1 MDEQREPFETVL
13 LNEQLKDG
21 IIEEKLS
28 EFGLS
33 VEEAASVREFQ
44 GKFSLR
50 LLPKYLRLRGK
61 AKRYFQK
68 HGDYFAF

>member
-13 LNEQLKDG
+13 LNEQVKDG
-21 IIEEKLS
+21 TIEEKLA

-33 VEEAASVREFQ
+33 VEEAVLVREFQ
-44 GKFSLR
+44 ENFSLR
-50 LLPKYLRLRGK
+50 LLLKYLRFRGK
-61 AKRYFQK
+61 AKRYHEK